1 MATSLFMVG
10 GVRAEVVLQPDS
22 YLDYVPNLGGNL
34 ALALIYTILASAIS
48 WHTFRTGAKLDKWAL
63 CLPIGASIEALGF
76 WLRLPMRTSQHN
88 EPLYTVMYMFV
99 VLAPAAFLAFNYIL
113 FGRLTAAL
121 EGNKPSQVAR
131 RSPYSFIPPRW
142 VKLIFVTSDI
152 CTFCVQASGGGMQT
166 SQDYNTSQ
174 LGNKIFLAG
183 VSAQGASYMLFT
195 ALVLVAHLRLLR
207 RFGTRFSPFNF
218 RNEPTVILLDLLYI
232 SSAGIIVR
240 SVYRIIEMA
249 QGYGGYLY
257 SREIFTFLL
266 DALPLVIAIGVWA
279 LYWPG
284 LLISDVR
291 SGFASDQQEQAG
303 DVEKHQPETDAALT
317 HSASITAPSSFNA
330 AR

>member
-1 MATSLFMVG
+1 MLAIVTVMLIMLQGAKADV
-10 GVRAEVVLQPDS
+10 ALQPDS
-22 YLDYVPNLGGNL
+22 YLDYVPNLGGNT
-34 ALALIYTILASAIS
+34 ALAVIYTILALTLF
-48 WHTFRTGAKLDKWAL
+48 WHTFRTGRKVDKWAL
-63 CLPIGASIEALGF
+63 CLPIGASFEAMGF

-121 EGNKPSQVAR
+121 EGHKPTEVAR

-152 CTFCVQASGGGMQT
+152 CTFCVQATGGGMQT
-166 SQDYNTSQ
+166 SQDYNTSK

-183 VSAQGASYMLFT
+183 VSAQGASYLLFT
-195 ALVLVAHLRLLR
+195 ALVLVAHFRLIRQFGLR
-207 RFGTRFSPFNF
+207 RFSPFNVLH
-218 RNEPTVILLDLLYI
+218 EPTVILIDLLYI
-232 SSAGIIVR
+232 SSVGIIVR
-240 SVYRIIEMA
+240 SVYRVVEMA

-257 SREIFTFLL
+257 SHEIFTFLL

-284 LLISDVR
+284 LLITSIR
-291 SGFASDQQEQAG
+291 ETFADDAEKQQ
-303 DVEKHQPETDAALT
+303 P
-317 HSASITAPSSFNA
+317 HSTLSSHSNEEAPRTTSSSSA
-330 AR
+330 